1 MQGAGPDALS
11 RNPVCRNGLMGDM
24 HTKEA
29 RLAVLAGIRVSDDA
43 IEEEDPAVEMVGG
56 RLSCYVCL
64 MFASHRVVVEV
75 VTWERVQQVAMIDP
89 AIQELRRLLEEG
101 FPDTRKEMG
110 DSVWEF
116 FKFGEDLSMALGVI
130 MYKDRVVNEHVKELK
145 PELSPAP
152 IIGTLLRIRCNWKIC
167 SEYAPNFAFLIK
179 Y

>member
-29 RLAVLAGIRVSDDA
+29 RLAVLAGIKVSEDA

-75 VTWERVQQVAMIDP
+75 V
-89 AIQELRRLLEEG
+89 LGEG
-101 FPDTRKEMG
+101 ATG
-110 DSVWEF
+110 
-116 FKFGEDLSMALGVI
+116 GN
-130 MYKDRVVNEHVKELK
+130 DRPSHTGVKET
-145 PELSPAP
+145 PRGGFS
-152 IIGTLLRIRCNWKIC
+152 
-167 SEYAPNFAFLIK
+167 
-179 Y
+179 